1 MSKKTDEKRQKPD
14 WRGRL
19 VSWVDGDREPPDR
32 ALLVMERRAR
42 RDLRPSEEEFE
53 RREKV
58 RLRKFFN
65 WYPIAAVVICAV
77 MAGILLTTVMNMPGF
92 GEEDNPI
99 NNEVSDRYLEHG
111 AEETGSE
118 NVVTAMIIGYRGFD
132 TFGESCVLFLAV
144 AAVMILLQRDRKN
157 TSGREAGQMERE
169 EAAAREHADLILQQ
183 VAKVLTPFIFLFA
196 IYVLLNGETSPG
208 GGFSGGT
215 ILGAGL
221 ILYSAAFGVQR
232 TRRFMNRRVYSAV
245 RTFGLLLYGIL
256 YGIYIFIGAN
266 GLPNHL
272 AGMILLIDLAVG
284 LVVACT
290 MYGFYALFS
299 RGEI

>member
-1 MSKKTDEKRQKPD
+1 MSKQPEKHDRLRQ
-14 WRGRL
+14 L
-19 VSWVDGDREPPDR
+19 VSWVDGDREPKDQT
-32 ALLVMERRAR
+32 LFVMEQRPHW
-42 RDLRPSEEEFE
+42 DFRPSEEEFE
-53 RREKV
+53 RREKD

-65 WYPIAAVVICAV
+65 WYPIAAAVISAV
-77 MAGILLTTVMNMPGF
+77 LGLILLATVMNMPGF
-92 GEEDNPI
+92 GQEDNPI
-99 NNEVSDRYLEHG
+99 NNEVSQRYLEQG

-132 TFGESCVLFLAV
+132 TLGESCVLFLAV
-144 AAVMILLQRDRKN
+144 AAAMILLLRDRKN
-157 TSGREAGQMERE
+157 TSEHEARQMERE
-169 EAAAREHADLILQQ
+169 EESVQEHADLILKQ
-183 VAKVLTPFIFLFA
+183 VAWVLIPFIFLFA

-221 ILYSAAFGVQR
+221 ILFSAAFG
-232 TRRFMNRRVYSAV
+232 TRHMQVLMNRRRYSAV

-266 GLPNHL
+266 DLPNYL
-272 AGMILLIDLAVG
+272 TGMILLIDLAVG

>member
-1 MSKKTDEKRQKPD
+1 MMNKNTDKESLTERITA
-14 WRGRL
+14 
-19 VSWVDGDREPPDR
+19 WVDGEREPKDQT
-32 ALLVMERRAR
+32 LFVMEQRPPRHV
-42 RDLRPSEEEFE
+42 RPSEEEFQ
-53 RREKV
+53 RREED

-65 WYPIAAVVICAV
+65 WYPIAAAVICV
-77 MAGILLTTVMNMPGF
+77 LMLGILLVTVMSMPGF

-99 NNEVSDRYLEHG
+99 NNEVADRYLEHG

-132 TFGESCVLFLAV
+132 TLGESCVLFLAV
-144 AAVMILLQRDRKN
+144 AAVMILLLRDEKN
-157 TSGREAGQMERE
+157 SSEHEIRQIERE
-169 EAAAREHADLILQQ
+169 EAEAMAHEDLILKQ
-183 VAKVLTPFIFLFA
+183 VAWVLIPFIFLFA

-221 ILYSAAFGVQR
+221 ILFSAAFGF
-232 TRRFMNRRVYSAV
+232 RRMQGLMNHRRYSAV
-245 RTFGLLLYGIL
+245 RTFGLLLYGVL

-266 GLPNHL
+266 GLPNYL
-272 AGMILLIDLAVG
+272 TGMILLIDLAVG

>member
-1 MSKKTDEKRQKPD
+1 MSKDRERERFTR
-14 WRGRL
+14 RL
-19 VSWVDGDREPPDR
+19 TAWVDGEREPKDQT
-32 ALLVMERRAR
+32 LFVMEQHPPRHVRQ
-42 RDLRPSEEEFE
+42 SEEEFQ
-53 RREKV
+53 RREED

-65 WYPIAAVVICAV
+65 WYPIAAAVICVVLVA
-77 MAGILLTTVMNMPGF
+77 ILLTTVMSMPGF

-99 NNEVSDRYLEHG
+99 NNEVSDRYLEYG
-111 AEETGSE
+111 AEDTGSE

-132 TFGESCVLFLAV
+132 TLGESCVLFLAV
-144 AAVMILLQRDRKN
+144 AAVMILLLRDRKN
-157 TSGREAGQMERE
+157 TSELEVRQIERDEA
-169 EAAAREHADLILQQ
+169 EAMSHEDLILKQ
-183 VAKVLTPFIFLFA
+183 VAWVLIPFIFLFA

-221 ILYSAAFGVQR
+221 ILFSAAFGF
-232 TRRFMNRRVYSAV
+232 RRMQVLMNRRRYSAV
-245 RTFGLLLYGIL
+245 RTFGLLLYGVL
-256 YGIYIFIGAN
+256 YGLYIFIGAN
-266 GLPNHL
+266 GLPNYL
-272 AGMILLIDLAVG
+272 TGMILLIDLAVG

>member
-1 MSKKTDEKRQKPD
+1 MSK
-14 WRGRL
+14 GRERESFTRRL
-19 VSWVDGDREPPDR
+19 TAWVDGEREPKDQT
-32 ALLVMERRAR
+32 LFVMEQHPPRHVRQ
-42 RDLRPSEEEFE
+42 SEEEFQ
-53 RREKV
+53 RREED

-65 WYPIAAVVICAV
+65 WYPIAAAVICAV
-77 MAGILLTTVMNMPGF
+77 LVAILLTTVMSMPGF

-99 NNEVSDRYLEHG
+99 NNEVSDRYLEYG
-111 AEETGSE
+111 AEDTGSE

-132 TFGESCVLFLAV
+132 TLGESCVLFLAV
-144 AAVMILLQRDRKN
+144 AAVMILLLRDRKN
-157 TSGREAGQMERE
+157 TSELEVRQIERDEA
-169 EAAAREHADLILQQ
+169 EAMSHEDLILKQ
-183 VAKVLTPFIFLFA
+183 VAWVLIPFIFLFA

-221 ILYSAAFGVQR
+221 ILFSAAFGF
-232 TRRFMNRRVYSAV
+232 RRMQVLMNRRRYSAV
-245 RTFGLLLYGIL
+245 RTFGLLLYGVL
-256 YGIYIFIGAN
+256 YGLYIFIGAN
-266 GLPNHL
+266 GLPNYL
-272 AGMILLIDLAVG
+272 TGMILLIDLAVG